1 MEHRYMQE
9 TPKDLKQ
16 FYILWSTQS
25 LSQLGS
31 AMTTFALTLWLYQ
44 STGSALRTAFLM
56 VYSYVPY
63 VAVSIF
69 AGALSDRWDK
79 KKTMLA
85 CDTFAACCTV
95 CTLFLLVSGKLCP
108 WHLYVLNILTG
119 LMNTI
124 QDPAGNVAYTL
135 ITPQDSFHRTSGLM
149 SLSRSLISVFQPVLA
164 TAIYSLGG
172 VQLVAAV
179 DLFTFLIAF
188 LALAFFIKLPDVPS
202 GQTTYAEASL
212 TDSVRSGLAYLRDHR
227 LVFLLIQFLAGVNL
241 VASAFDAVLPSYI
254 LPNPA
259 GGEAALGLVTAAAGA
274 SMLLGSLAVSAL
286 PAPRDRVRV
295 ILYTMVFSLT
305 ADNFLMPFTDRP
317 WLWCVAQFLGYFP
330 VSFMSASM
338 DVVVRSSIPA
348 EMQGRVYACRNT
360 LQFFTIP
367 VGYLLGGFLTD
378 HVFEPLIRTSGPD
391 SLPVRLFGAEKGA
404 GAGMV
409 IFLLGVTAI
418 LICAVY
424 GSLLRP
430 YSFKEAVSDSTGKDK
445 D

>member
-1 MEHRYMQE
+1 MQE

-188 LALAFFIKLPDVPS
+188 LALAF
-202 GQTTYAEASL
+202 
-212 TDSVRSGLAYLRDHR
+212 R
-227 LVFLLIQFLAGVNL
+227 
-241 VASAFDAVLPSYI
+241 
-254 LPNPA
+254 
-259 GGEAALGLVTAAAGA
+259 
-274 SMLLGSLAVSAL
+274 
-286 PAPRDRVRV
+286 
-295 ILYTMVFSLT
+295 
-305 ADNFLMPFTDRP
+305 
-317 WLWCVAQFLGYFP
+317 C
-330 VSFMSASM
+330 
-338 DVVVRSSIPA
+338 
-348 EMQGRVYACRNT
+348 
-360 LQFFTIP
+360 
-367 VGYLLGGFLTD
+367 
-378 HVFEPLIRTSGPD
+378 
-391 SLPVRLFGAEKGA
+391 
-404 GAGMV
+404 
-409 IFLLGVTAI
+409 
-418 LICAVY
+418 
-424 GSLLRP
+424 
-430 YSFKEAVSDSTGKDK
+430 
-445 D
+445 